1 MNGITIKWILKDNQ
15 TKMGWS
21 YLSKFVLGT
30 IRRGMF

>member
-1 MNGITIKWILKDNQ
+1 MGQQLEWNLKDNQ

-30 IRRGMF
+30 IRGGMF